1 MSSHGGGGDRWLVS
15 YADFMT
21 LLMVMFVV
29 LWSMSETDLAKYKVM
44 AEGFRS
50 AFGGGGPVNIVDP
63 EIKTGS
69 GTNNDSAPIVI
80 PGLPLSSSV
89 GVEVADDLTSMLT
102 NQDLGSEV
110 SIQNNIEGIL
120 ISLSEKLLFQEGTA
134 ELQPE
139 ALPIL
144 DKIVEMIKPIE
155 NDVRIVGHTDD
166 SVPTDPRFSDN
177 WQLSLARAFTITEY
191 FIDRGVP
198 AYRLIP
204 SGRGDTQPI
213 FPNDTPQHRALN
225 GRADIVIV
233 YSISM
238 DVMDLESIIGKSN

>member
-1 MSSHGGGGDRWLVS
+1 LVS

-29 LWSMSETDLAKYKVM
+29 LWSMSKTDLEKYKVM
-44 AEGFRS
+44 AQNFRS
-50 AFGGGGPVNIVDP
+50 AFGGGGAVSIVDP
-63 EIKTGS
+63 EINS
-69 GTNNDSAPIVI
+69 GGQTNEESSPIVI

-89 GVEVADDLTSMLT
+89 GVEVADDLTDMLA

-120 ISLSEKLLFQEGTA
+120 ISLSEKLIFEEGTA
-134 ELQPE
+134 KLQPE

-166 SVPTDPRFSDN
+166 SLPIDPRFKNN
-177 WQLSLARAFTITEY
+177 WELSLARAYNISEY
-191 FIDRGVP
+191 FMDHGVP
-198 AYRLIP
+198 SQRLIP

-213 FPNDTPQHRALN
+213 FPNDTPKHRALN

-233 YSISM
+233 YSVSM
-238 DVMDLESIIGKSN
+238 DVMNLESIIGSSGSGTVK